1 MALTVSAVCFS
12 RSPIRWAAGEFV
24 KPRKRR
30 RAGLERI
37 ADFLDQLR
45 EFSELRE
52 PRPAE
57 FELES
62 RPFLHFH
69 YHPDG
74 TIVAD
79 VRLSKRRF
87 LPFDVS
93 EAAGQLEVLAEIERY
108 LEGRRVG

>member
-1 MALTVSAVCFS
+1 M
-12 RSPIRWAAGEFV
+12 V
-24 KPRKRR
+24 KRETPRRRR
-30 RAGLERI
+30 RAGLKQL
-37 ADFLDQLR
+37 ADLLDELR

-69 YHPDG
+69 YRADG

-79 VRLSKRRF
+79 VRLSNRRF
-87 LPFDVS
+87 IPFDVS
-93 EAAGQLEVLAEIERY
+93 EEAGQQEVLAAIERH
-108 LEGRRVG
+108 LESRRGGKLAR